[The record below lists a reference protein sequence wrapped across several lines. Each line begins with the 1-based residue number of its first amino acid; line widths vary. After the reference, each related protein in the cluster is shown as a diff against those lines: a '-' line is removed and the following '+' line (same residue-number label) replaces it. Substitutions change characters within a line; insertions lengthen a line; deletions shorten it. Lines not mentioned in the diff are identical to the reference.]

1 MNTTIHLL
9 LLSLIDLRIPVTYKF
24 TAKDV
29 INTLRWS
36 IPGLPAAQVL
46 RIVENATNMTMRI
59 QAHYNIPI
67 ISVSV
72 IYLLS
77 ALYYLKIEDDEEE
90 NSNMYFARLMPSSEL
105 YRLEC
110 IFLQFLWSIL

>member
-1 MNTTIHLL
+1 MITPSPIL
-9 LLSLIDLRIPVTYKF
+9 LLSLIDLSIPVRYQF

-36 IPGLPAAQVL
+36 IPGLPAIQVL
-46 RIVENATNMTMRI
+46 RIVENASNMTMRI

-67 ISVSV
+67 ICVSV
-72 IYLLS
+72 IFLLS
-77 ALYYLKIEDDEEE
+77 ALYYLKVEDDEED
-90 NSNMYFARLMPSSEL
+90 NSNMYFARFIPSSEL